1 MSRLDDSLDV
11 HALRLFVRLEVPSGV
26 TLDGGAVPWLELTW
40 PHFAARFAFEVDKA
54 VSLNTSP
61 LVNPRNV
68 WRITHAPVDGDG
80 RFFIPSTLPGCRLE
94 AFFRADIYI
103 RNEPFPVHATGWRR
117 CAEEGVLARYDYALA
132 MLLHELKPA

>member
-11 HALRLFVRLEVPSGV
+11 HALRLFVRLEVPAGV
-26 TLDGGAVPWLELTW
+26 DEHNAVPWLELAW

-54 VSLNTSP
+54 VSIDTSP
-61 LVNPRNV
+61 LANVRNV
-68 WRITHAPVDGDG
+68 WRINHSPVDDDG
-80 RFFIPSTLPGCRLE
+80 KFFIPSTLPGCRLE